1 VASIPCRR
9 KQDGNPVMVCES
21 SERGEDVEE
30 QVETEEQTQ
39 QQQPGSSSEVVLPW
53 SLEGLRASQRADPDM
68 GFVIPLMESLAEQ
81 PAWESVSLSPT
92 DVKVLWKLWPRL
104 SIRDGLLKR
113 RFESLDGKTETWQV
127 VMPKELRS

>member
-21 SERGEDVEE
+21 SEGGEDVEE